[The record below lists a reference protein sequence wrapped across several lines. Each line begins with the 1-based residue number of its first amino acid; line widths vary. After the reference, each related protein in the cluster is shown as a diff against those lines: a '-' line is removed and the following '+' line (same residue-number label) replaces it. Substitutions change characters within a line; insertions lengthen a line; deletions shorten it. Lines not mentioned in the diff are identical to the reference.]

1 MNTET
6 LAVEDFGIETEAG
19 KETKIIINLTDGSFV
34 RVGSIELGEIS
45 EDLGM
50 CLRDPHYYHSTM
62 CDICQQY
69 LNESEDFKIER
80 ES

>member
-6 LAVEDFGIETEAG
+6 LLVEDFGIENLPG
-19 KETKIIINLTDGSFV
+19 KEAQITINLTDGSFV
-34 RVGSIELGEIS
+34 KVGAVELGEIS

-62 CDICQQY
+62 CDICQTY
-69 LNESEDFKIER
+69 INESEDYKIER
-80 ES
+80 ED